1 MVLLGRFRCTHCQG
15 AVNIFEIHHKNL
27 FLCYFSALKKGKY
40 TQNGLSMRMKL
51 MEKETSAQSLQMMFD
66 LPFVRDH
73 LAFKTSLRGGPF
85 SEVSLHTLQGAVNIF
100 EIHHKN
106 LFLCYFSALKK
117 GKYTQTWISM
127 RMKLMEKETSAW
139 KKSFAVGNMW
149 GTASDTWKGMV
160 RFEVL
165 YQS

>member
-1 MVLLGRFRCTHCQG
+1 MLKNYEINGTEEIGLVTPTPG
-15 AVNIFEIHHKNL
+15 IFTPKHKNCL
-27 FLCYFSALKKGKY
+27 NFPYS
-40 TQNGLSMRMKL
+40 
-51 MEKETSAQSLQMMFD
+51 
-66 LPFVRDH
+66 PFVRDH

-85 SEVSLHTLQGAVNIF
+85 SEVSLDTLQGAVNIF